1 MENELVIFNKYTIIE
16 NCIKRIN
23 SVYDGKLETLKDF
36 DKQDIIVLNLQRAC
50 QATIDIAMH
59 IISVRNLGAPQSGKG
74 AFIILQENNL
84 IDKETSKKIQGMIG
98 FRNIAVHEYQELDLN
113 ILKNILDE
121 HLEDLR
127 EFAREILKLN
137 RGE

>member
-1 MENELVIFNKYTIIE
+1 MENELVVFNKYTIIE
-16 NCIKRIN
+16 ICIKRIN

-36 DKQDIIVLNLQRAC
+36 NKQDIIVLNLQRAC
-50 QATIDIAMH
+50 QAVIDIAMH

-74 AFIILQENNL
+74 AFTILQENNI
-84 IDKETSKKIQGMIG
+84 IDEKTAKQMQGMIG

-121 HLEDLR
+121 HLEELR
-127 EFAREILKLN
+127 EFAREILKQN